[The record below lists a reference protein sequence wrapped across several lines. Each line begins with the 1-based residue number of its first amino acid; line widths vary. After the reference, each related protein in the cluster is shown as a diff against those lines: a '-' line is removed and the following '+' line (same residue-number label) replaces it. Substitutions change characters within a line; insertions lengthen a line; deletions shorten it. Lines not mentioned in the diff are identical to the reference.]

1 MRAGVWAAGLAG
13 SLVANAGLAG
23 FVWAALLPDPLL
35 DQPTPEAQLDVDAYT
50 LDRDAAVERPTEGEA
65 LEEARPD
72 GATLDPGAIPQSQA
86 SPSEM
91 ESVRADPVAPNT
103 ESAASPVAK
112 GDLLAASAPRLDAP
126 APVAPAIVAT
136 PDVAAPRAEAL
147 AAGTAIGAS
156 VSATAPVPDAVD
168 PTLADPEPAI
178 PALAD
183 APAVPQAR
191 PATAR
196 AESASAEPVA
206 VDEAPTA
213 PDPAPARPAEP
224 AQLAAAAISGTG
236 LHPARPAME
245 PALAQE
251 APATSTPAAPA
262 SGERVKATL
271 AFPGGDGQV
280 DPVSLAAFQSFV
292 QPGDAPSA
300 EDLRD
305 GIGALLAGVPCS
317 RLQVAF
323 DPDTATLQVN
333 GHLPEDDL
341 RAPVLAALQAQ
352 MGADIAVSD
361 RMLVLPRPQCG
372 ALSGIA
378 SVGLAQSTD
387 QITNPLLI
395 GEDTHA
401 RVLDYV
407 KGDRLTFD
415 ITAPDYD
422 AFIYVDYFDAEGTV
436 LHLAPNEQVPLT
448 EAAAKSAQRVG
459 ARAEGEPGLSIFVG
473 PPYGQEMAVAF
484 AASHPLYDG
493 LRPIAEPAAPYLQW
507 LKARVAEARADHPDF
522 KGEWVYF
529 FVTTAEN

>member
-50 LDRDAAVERPTEGEA
+50 LDRDAAVERPAEGEA
-65 LEEARPD
+65 LDEARPD
-72 GATLDPGAIPQSQA
+72 GTTLDSGAIPQSRAA
-86 SPSEM
+86 SSTV
-91 ESVRADPVAPNT
+91 ESDRAKAVAPEAEST
-103 ESAASPVAK
+103 ELSAASGDRLATVAPVSAEATATNPASAPAVPSTPQPEPIGAATAAAAPLSAASPT
-112 GDLLAASAPRLDAP
+112 LAPMASRQPM
-126 APVAPAIVAT
+126 
-136 PDVAAPRAEAL
+136 
-147 AAGTAIGAS
+147 
-156 VSATAPVPDAVD
+156 PDA
-168 PTLADPEPAI
+168 AI
-178 PALAD
+178 PASAD
-183 APAVPQAR
+183 ITALTEAR

-196 AESASAEPVA
+196 ADIAEAEPVTA
-206 VDEAPTA
+206 VTSA
-213 PDPAPARPAEP
+213 PDADPVRARA
-224 AQLAAAAISGTG
+224 AQATQLAAAVVAGAG
-236 LHPARPAME
+236 LPPSQPTPELAAARE
-245 PALAQE
+245 PA
-251 APATSTPAAPA
+251 ATVTPAAQTG
-262 SGERVKATL
+262 GEKVKAML
-271 AFPGGDGQV
+271 AFPGGDGEI

-292 QPGDAPSA
+292 QPGDAPSS

-305 GIGALLAGVPCS
+305 GIGALLSGVPCS

-378 SVGLAQSTD
+378 SVGLPQSTD

-395 GEDTHA
+395 GEDAHA

-407 KGDRLTFD
+407 DGDRLTFD

-459 ARAEGEPGLSIFVG
+459 ATAEGEPGLSIFVG
-473 PPYGQEMAVAF
+473 PPYGQEIAVAF

-507 LKARVAEARADHPDF
+507 LKSRVANARADHPDF